1 MQPKGASVIFSSV
14 IGGSAERAAE
24 IAVSDGQFV
33 TRWLDVSMVPSRALA
48 RVVPRNAEVGDS
60 ASEDHAIE
68 RAAKRVDDQSSGTA
82 ITFRASVESEDRA
95 GDVIKAEGWE
105 LDNYR
110 SNPVVLWA
118 HRHDLLPV
126 GKSVDVWIENGAL
139 MATVEFAP
147 TEFAQQIYRLFNE
160 GFLRGVSVG
169 FRALKS
175 SPRSGRNGT
184 DHRRGTVFERQEL
197 LEISAAPV
205 PMHPLAL
212 AAERAEAALGRHASS
227 AGTTRATTTGTGAH
241 NETGQRELI
250 PLFRELTDI
259 WQSIAAVGSRF

>member
-1 MQPKGASVIFSSV
+1 L
-14 IGGSAERAAE
+14 
-24 IAVSDGQFV
+24 V
-33 TRWLDVSMVPSRALA
+33 TRWLDVSTAL
-48 RVVPRNAEVGDS
+48 PRNSSSEVEVGSTTSKSD
-60 ASEDHAIE
+60 EVE
-68 RAAKRVDDQSSGTA
+68 RVAKRTGDDSSGTT
-82 ITFRASVESEDRA
+82 ITFRASFESEDRA

-126 GKSVDVWIENGAL
+126 GKSVDLWIENGAL
-139 MATVEFAP
+139 MATIEFAP
-147 TEFAQQIYRLFNE
+147 TEFAQQIYRLFSE

-175 SPRSGRNGT
+175 SPRSGRNGPE
-184 DHRRGTVFERQEL
+184 HRLGTVFERQEL

-212 AAERAEAALGRHASS
+212 AAGPVGLAAGPVALA
-227 AGTTRATTTGTGAH
+227 AGGIR
-241 NETGQRELI
+241 NETDQRELI

-259 WQSIAAVGSRF
+259 WQSIAAVGSRL

>member
-1 MQPKGASVIFSSV
+1 VPGVELGSKASNNDVI
-14 IGGSAERAAE
+14 EK
-24 IAVSDGQFV
+24 DG
-33 TRWLDVSMVPSRALA
+33 SRADD
-48 RVVPRNAEVGDS
+48 DS
-60 ASEDHAIE
+60 G
-68 RAAKRVDDQSSGTA
+68 GTT

-139 MATVEFAP
+139 MATIEFAP
-147 TEFAQQIYRLFNE
+147 TEFAQQIYRLFKE

-175 SPRSGRNGT
+175 SPRSRRNGSE
-184 DHRRGTVFERQEL
+184 HQRVTVFERQEL

-212 AAERAEAALGRHASS
+212 AAGPGALT
-227 AGTTRATTTGTGAH
+227 AGGVH
-241 NETGQRELI
+241 NETDQRELV

-259 WQSIAAVGSRF
+259 WQSIAAIGSRV